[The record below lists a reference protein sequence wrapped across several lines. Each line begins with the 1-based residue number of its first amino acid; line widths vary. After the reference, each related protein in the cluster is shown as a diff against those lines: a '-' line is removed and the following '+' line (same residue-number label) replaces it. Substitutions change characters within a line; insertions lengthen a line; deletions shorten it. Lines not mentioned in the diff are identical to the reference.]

1 MKTFKKFL
9 EECEPINE
17 AEYNKEWWDSKS
29 DSFKKRYI
37 EKHPNSIYAQKA
49 GASKTTVKERTPEH
63 IDKEISAITSS
74 LGKLM
79 KQPGG
84 ASDSVIEGIV
94 SKLAELQREKAAKSQ
109 SASAKKPEK
118 SQLNARTNKP
128 MPLKQGSKQVV
139 KNAEKKKEQAEEGK
153 PIAFD
158 KMSKDQRAK
167 AFVKLLNPKKF
178 WVGQVVN
185 PDSDN
190 LPLEVIVDDD
200 GKVIGFE
207 DEETERKYGKEPT
220 KADIANNKAL
230 EKWLGSKEYNEYFGE
245 D

>member
-1 MKTFKKFL
+1 MKTFKKFV
-9 EECEPINE
+9 EECKQINE

-49 GASKTTVKERTPEH
+49 GASAR
-63 IDKEISAITSS
+63 
-74 LGKLM
+74 
-79 KQPGG
+79 
-84 ASDSVIEGIV
+84 
-94 SKLAELQREKAAKSQ
+94 
-109 SASAKKPEK
+109 KPEK

-128 MPLKQGSKQVV
+128 MPLKHGLKQVV
-139 KNAEKKKEQAEEGK
+139 KNAEKKKAQAEEGK

-167 AFVKLLNPKKF
+167 AFIKLLNPKKY

-185 PDSDN
+185 PDSDD

-207 DEETERKYGKEPT
+207 DEATKEKYGKEPT